1 MAAVAVLRNDSLQA
15 FLQVRAGPGEGGSRW
30 ESVVRI
36 CAGTLS
42 TLNLKKTP
50 PPLKVRLESDLGAPM
65 PT

>member
-42 TLNLKKTP
+42 TLNLKRP
-50 PPLKVRLESDLGAPM
+50 SPLKVRLESDLGAPM